1 MTTGN
6 TTLLNGIST
15 GYRTRTH
22 APRWGDATLTGDGT
36 TVAFNIAHGL
46 AAVPT
51 SKWIQPRSARRY
63 GAKLTSAT
71 STNLVVTFSSPP
83 PNASVNVI
91 RWGANAL

>member
-15 GYRTRTH
+15 GWRTRTH
-22 APRWGDATLTGDGT
+22 APKWGDAVLTGDGT

-51 SKWIQPRSARRY
+51 SKWIQPRSPRTY
-63 GAKLTSAT
+63 GVKLTSAT
-71 STNLVVTFSSPP
+71 STNLVVTFKTAP
-83 PNASVNVI
+83 PNASVNRI